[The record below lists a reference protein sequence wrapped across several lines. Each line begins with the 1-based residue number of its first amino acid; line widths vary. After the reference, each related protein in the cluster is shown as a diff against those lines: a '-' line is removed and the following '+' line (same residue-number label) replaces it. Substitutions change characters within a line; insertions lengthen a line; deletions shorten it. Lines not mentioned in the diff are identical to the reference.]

1 MTAVQCA
8 MCGSTTGQVKQLS
21 PAELLSKT
29 ASIPIGLANIVITI
43 SDAAGYHY
51 SEVRQDGRQHHMLAV
66 RDKIIRRA
74 ATRRGRGG
82 KRLYTVSQ
90 LSRALNRDRTA
101 IYAVLTR
108 LGLSI

>member
-1 MTAVQCA
+1 MTVQCA

-29 ASIPIGLANIVITI
+29 ADIPIGLANIVVSF

-51 SEVRQDGRQHHMLAV
+51 SEVRKDGRQSHMVAI

-74 ATRRGRGG
+74 VTWRHKG
-82 KRLYTVSQ
+82 KSRYNVSQ

-101 IYAVLTR
+101 IYAAMHR
-108 LGLSI
+108 MGLSL